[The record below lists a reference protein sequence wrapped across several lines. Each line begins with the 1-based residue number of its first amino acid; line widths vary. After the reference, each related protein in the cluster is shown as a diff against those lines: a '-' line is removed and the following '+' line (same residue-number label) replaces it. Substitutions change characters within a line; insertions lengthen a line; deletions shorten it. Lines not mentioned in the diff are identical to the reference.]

1 MGLRVQIFLPWIPKP
16 AASLESTVFL
26 SFIFLRG
33 KVGEGRGGGGRYSKL
48 LNPFETLLIGE

>member
-33 KVGEGRGGGGRYSKL
+33 KVGEGRGGGEVFKASKPL
-48 LNPFETLLIGE
+48 